1 MADENKKLDAWIA
14 ENVTE
19 DTKEVMI
26 IGNTASEEALSKL
39 NIGLSAEMALSLYGI
54 VYAEIID
61 KLRNLRS
68 DNPSFIIQ
76 IANIVAIGYDNTEED
91 EDTETQGNFNIV
103 MQEIGKAPTYIDSPD
118 MYSAERCT
126 VWMDTN
132 IENQRKIISD
142 IATAAIKSLDEK
154 ANLVLG
160 QPEVVFPLW
169 SLVHQ
174 AMTNFMKIKRAEVNS
189 SDYFINFLNCYEVHC
204 QLLEDNECA
213 ITYKPSISGKT
224 GIKSNMIASSAAE

>member
-103 MQEIGKAPTYIDSPD
+103 MQEIDLSVKKVHLMQKSWTLMKRD
-118 MYSAERCT
+118 MMST
-126 VWMDTN
+126 M
-132 IENQRKIISD
+132 
-142 IATAAIKSLDEK
+142 
-154 ANLVLG
+154 
-160 QPEVVFPLW
+160 
-169 SLVHQ
+169 H
-174 AMTNFMKIKRAEVNS
+174 
-189 SDYFINFLNCYEVHC
+189 
-204 QLLEDNECA
+204 
-213 ITYKPSISGKT
+213 
-224 GIKSNMIASSAAE
+224 MILI